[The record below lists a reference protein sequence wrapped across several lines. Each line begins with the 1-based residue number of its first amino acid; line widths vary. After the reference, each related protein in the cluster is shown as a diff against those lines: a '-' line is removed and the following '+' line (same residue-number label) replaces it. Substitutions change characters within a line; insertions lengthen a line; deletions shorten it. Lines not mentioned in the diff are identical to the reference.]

1 MPYDKITTNF
11 SPSQSYQTLMVPTT
25 TQNQTAQN
33 NALYILGANL
43 KQAKRISTN
52 DAYSISSCSLNIDYI
67 SQTTGIYN
75 NNKNSGVIAI
85 FLGSSTGDFVEAMT
99 VQFYT
104 TDSNGNPDT
113 KGSLINVTY
122 INEYQCSL
130 SFPGTIDNYDKGSI
144 KPGYFIV
151 MKHIYNSNG
160 LQICSA
166 KINITYGNIN
176 NKNVPQFWGYF
187 PNPYGNNQS
196 IAATSVSIPNY
207 ASYVNPKTTDG
218 GGMAPGYINFYNT
231 QDEFAIT
238 FRIYMN
244 KNNYALLNG
253 NLTGVLFRWS
263 NNNHEYKY
271 HFYESGF
278 VQPPDKDSDGH
289 TFITANCLF
298 NSNKING
305 SSTSFSNGVGALS
318 GQDFIIMPFSTVG
331 SCPENAVFFTI
342 YN

>member
-25 TQNQTAQN
+25 PQNQTAQN

-43 KQAKRISTN
+43 KQAKRASTN
-52 DAYSISSCSLNIDYI
+52 DAYSSSSCSLNIDYI

-85 FLGSSTGDFVEAMT
+85 FLGSSTGDFVEGATT

-104 TDSNGNPDT
+104 TNSNGNPE
-113 KGSLINVTY
+113 KQGSLINITY
-122 INEYQCSL
+122 INEYQCSV
-130 SFPGTIDNYDKGSI
+130 SFPGTIDNYDNGI

-151 MKHIYNSNG
+151 TKYINNG
-160 LQICSA
+160 LQNCSA

-176 NKNVPQFWGYF
+176 NKNVPQFWNIF
-187 PNPYGNNQS
+187 PDPRS
-196 IAATSVSIPNY
+196 ISETSVSIPSY
-207 ASYVNPKTTDG
+207 ADVSNPYITDNG
-218 GGMAPGYINFYNT
+218 NWATPGYINFYNT
-231 QDEFAIT
+231 NKFSIT
-238 FRIYMN
+238 FKIYMN
-244 KNNYALLNG
+244 NTNNALLKG

-263 NNNHEYKY
+263 NSNNEYKY
-271 HFYESGF
+271 YFYESGF

-298 NSNKING
+298 NSNNN
-305 SSTSFSNGVGALS
+305 NGVGALS

-331 SCPENAVFFTI
+331 SCPENAVFFKI